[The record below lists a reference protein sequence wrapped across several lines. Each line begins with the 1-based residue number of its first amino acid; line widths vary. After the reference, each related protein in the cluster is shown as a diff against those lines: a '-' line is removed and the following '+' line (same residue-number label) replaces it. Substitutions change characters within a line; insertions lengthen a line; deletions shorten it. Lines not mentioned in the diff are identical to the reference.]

1 MQKLTCMD
9 RREIKRKKRKVRVE
23 TLMGERKI

>member
-1 MQKLTCMD
+1 MD